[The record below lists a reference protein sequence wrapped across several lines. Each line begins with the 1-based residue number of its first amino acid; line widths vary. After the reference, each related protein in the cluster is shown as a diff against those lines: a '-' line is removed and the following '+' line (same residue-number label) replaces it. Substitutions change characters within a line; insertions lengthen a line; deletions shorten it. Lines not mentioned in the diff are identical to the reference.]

1 MHLIPLHCARQG
13 PAESSPPTFRRVGG
27 PVAGDEGGRAE
38 EGATGSGRERA
49 FCQVF
54 LELTQAYC
62 LLLHLP
68 CNWVS
73 VCLAFLWAR
82 SLLRAE
88 RLLWTSLSPVPVQ
101 AAHKCLWTRQGNY
114 SLACKLRRAGTC
126 VSLVNCYIT
135 ST

>member
-1 MHLIPLHCARQG
+1 M
-13 PAESSPPTFRRVGG
+13 
-27 PVAGDEGGRAE
+27 AGKEGGRGE
-38 EGATGSGRERA
+38 GGATGLRRERA

-54 LELTQAYC
+54 PELTQAYC
-62 LLLHLP
+62 LLPHLRS
-68 CNWVS
+68 NWVS

-88 RLLWTSLSPVPVQ
+88 RLLWTSQSPVPVQ
-101 AAHKCLWTRQGNY
+101 ATHKCLWTCQGDY